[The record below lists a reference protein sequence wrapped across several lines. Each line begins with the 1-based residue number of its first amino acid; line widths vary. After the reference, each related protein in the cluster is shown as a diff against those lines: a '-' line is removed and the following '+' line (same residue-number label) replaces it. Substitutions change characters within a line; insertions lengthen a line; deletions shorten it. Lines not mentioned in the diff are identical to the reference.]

1 MSETIGGEGDEG
13 SSHLSENKVSYLVV
27 NESAL

>member
-1 MSETIGGEGDEG
+1 MSEKIGGGDEG